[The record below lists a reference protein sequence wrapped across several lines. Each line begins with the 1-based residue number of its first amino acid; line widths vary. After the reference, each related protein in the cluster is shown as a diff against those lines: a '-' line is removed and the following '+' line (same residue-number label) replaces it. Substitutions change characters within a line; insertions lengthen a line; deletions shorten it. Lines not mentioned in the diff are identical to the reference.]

1 MRALGGMSDGAW
13 SGTLFDFCIIFSS
26 SSSSGMMLGRIAGV
40 GMLALLAVAVVRSLC
55 GGVGMLAVV
64 VVRLIHH
71 ILAPLDS
78 RMPHSMI
85 VPWAS

>member
-1 MRALGGMSDGAW
+1 MG
-13 SGTLFDFCIIFSS
+13 C
-26 SSSSGMMLGRIAGV
+26 IAGV
-40 GMLALLAVAVVRSLC
+40 GMLVLLAVAVVRLIC
-55 GGVGMLAVV
+55 GGVGMLVV
-64 VVRLIHH
+64 AVVRLIHH

>member
-1 MRALGGMSDGAW
+1 
-13 SGTLFDFCIIFSS
+13 
-26 SSSSGMMLGRIAGV
+26 MMLGRIAGV
-40 GMLALLAVAVVRSLC
+40 GVLALLAVAVVGLIC
-55 GGVGMLAVV
+55 GGVGILAVV
-64 VVRLIHH
+64 VVRLTCH